1 MGTWRKIEAS
11 RHLLGLPVNS
21 SCETWEKT
29 RISRPTTAVTTSKET
44 ENDDLLHKHM
54 RLKQHLE
61 KMTVCLTN
69 NLLLLNLSSVPA
81 GRFGFCL
88 LLSCTQKSDWPW

>member
-69 NLLLLNLSSVPA
+69 QPPFTKSKLSASREGWVLFAALLYPEE
-81 GRFGFCL
+81 
-88 LLSCTQKSDWPW
+88 